1 MNSYK
6 MVKYYR
12 KRRYGR
18 KKRMPQ
24 GRRAPYGPMRSAF
37 RGLRGA
43 TRGLYSYK
51 QIILNPTAIGPVSV
65 PAGGP
70 TFLQAVNFQLGQV
83 GGNLGPFTA
92 LYDQYRIA
100 KVVYQLIPKFNM
112 SDVNTT
118 VGGGNLPMIATCLD
132 YDDSNT
138 PANFG
143 EIIQRQNAK
152 LHRSKI
158 ITRVLKPC
166 ANFVVDATT
175 GALAVKQSPWLDIT
189 NISVPH
195 YGVKLGITSTG
206 VDMDFEVVVKYY
218 LQFRQVR

>member
-1 MNSYK
+1 
-6 MVKYYR
+6 MVKYIR
-12 KRRYGR
+12 KRMYRR
-18 KKRMPQ
+18 KRALPS
-24 GRRAPYGPMRSAF
+24 GARPGALVPYRRPMA
-37 RGLRGA
+37 GLRMA
-43 TRGLYSYK
+43 ARSLYSYK
-51 QIILNPTAIGPVSV
+51 QIVLNPTSIGPVSV

-70 TFLQAVNFQLGQV
+70 TYLQAINFQLAQV

-92 LYDQYRIA
+92 LYDQYRIR
-100 KVVYQLIPKFNM
+100 KVVWQLIPKFNV
-112 SDVNTT
+112 SEVSTGAT
-118 VGGGNLPMIATCLD
+118 AGGNLPMIATCID

-138 PANFG
+138 PAAFG
-143 EIIQRQNAK
+143 DIIQRQNAK

-158 ITRVLKPC
+158 ISRVLKPC

-189 NISVPH
+189 NVSVPH
-195 YGVKLGITSTG
+195 YGIKLGITSTQ

>member
-1 MNSYK
+1 MPY
-6 MVKYYR
+6 
-12 KRRYGR
+12 KRRYRAR
-18 KKRMPQ
+18 KKRMPS
-24 GRRAPYGPMRSAF
+24 GRRPAYGAMRSAF

-43 TRGLYSYK
+43 TRGLYGYK
-51 QIILNPTAIGPVSV
+51 QIVLNPTAIGPVSV

-70 TFLQAVNFQLGQV
+70 TYLQAVNFQLSQV

-100 KVVYQLIPKFNM
+100 KVVWQLIPKFNV
-112 SDVNTT
+112 SDPNT
-118 VGGGNLPMIATCLD
+118 GAAGGNLPMIATCLD

-138 PANFG
+138 PAAFG
-143 EIIQRQNAK
+143 DIIQRQNAK

-189 NISVPH
+189 NVSVPH
-195 YGVKLGITSTG
+195 YGIKLGITSTG